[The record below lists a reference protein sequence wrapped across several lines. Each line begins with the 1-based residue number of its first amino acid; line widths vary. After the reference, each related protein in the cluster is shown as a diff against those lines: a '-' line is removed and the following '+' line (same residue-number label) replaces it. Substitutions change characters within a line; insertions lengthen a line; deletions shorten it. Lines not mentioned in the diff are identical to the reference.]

1 MANYLLI
8 YLLYSDKMG
17 ADYPQIS
24 RQVSGRQNGRYWTT
38 HVRGADARMLTPT
51 WPDKT
56 SSLPMRSLSD
66 NIVSELAGN
75 DEKEN
80 SRELIISD
88 RHNLSEKKCS
98 RISARIGQN
107 SRIWAR
113 SLVGKFR
120 QVTEDATSDLCTDRG
135 CDKYPVVRPDIL
147 TLATCRTD
155 NCRMTCRILF
165 STQVTCRF

>member
-1 MANYLLI
+1 MYVKHYLMNKMATLLLI

-88 RHNLSEKKCS
+88 RLSEIIFQTEFVGKIFS

-113 SLVGKFR
+113 SLVKKFR

-135 CDKYPVVRPDIL
+135 RD
-147 TLATCRTD
+147 
-155 NCRMTCRILF
+155 
-165 STQVTCRF
+165 